1 LAVLV
6 TPNTGPMHF
15 AAAVGTKVV
24 ALFSGWRAS
33 ECGPFAPAER
43 ARVVRAEDMP
53 DGARGLAAIP
63 PEAILEALLPLL

>member
-1 LAVLV
+1 VLERLAVLV

-33 ECGPFAPAER
+33 
-43 ARVVRAEDMP
+43 VRGRSPQRSA
-53 DGARGLAAIP
+53 
-63 PEAILEALLPLL
+63 